1 MLRTP
6 SQIINHKD
14 IYMQTINYS
23 YEDSEKA
30 LVMQSK
36 SGNNVTTSLIVA
48 EVFGRRHDNVLRDI
62 ETLSCSESFRLLN
75 FEDTPYTHSQN
86 GQTYKMYTMTK
97 DGFSFLVMGYTGE
110 KAGEFKEKFISEFN
124 KRETMLTND
133 DYILMR
139 SQQILQN
146 RLEEAERKAQMLE
159 YQNTLNTEQLKI
171 SAPKVQYYD
180 QVLQS
185 KSTYT
190 TTQIAKELGMSAETL
205 NKILKEK
212 NIQYRQSGQWV
223 LMAKFQNKGFTST
236 RTHTYTS
243 ATTGETGTSMLTVWT
258 EKGREFIRTTIKSN

>member
-1 MLRTP
+1 MPETL
-6 SQIINHKD
+6 H
-14 IYMQTINYS
+14 TINQYNMNNPVVYNAKGS
-23 YEDSEKA
+23 DNYPTLVFQNEK
-30 LVMQSK
+30 
-36 SGNNVTTSLIVA
+36 GTDVTTSLIVA

-86 GQTYKMYTMTK
+86 GQTYKMYTMSK

-159 YQNTLNTEQLKI
+159 YQNTLN
-171 SAPKVQYYD
+171 
-180 QVLQS
+180 
-185 KSTYT
+185 
-190 TTQIAKELGMSAETL
+190 
-205 NKILKEK
+205 
-212 NIQYRQSGQWV
+212 
-223 LMAKFQNKGFTST
+223 
-236 RTHTYTS
+236 
-243 ATTGETGTSMLTVWT
+243 
-258 EKGREFIRTTIKSN
+258 